1 MLLVTEAQAILTI
14 VHVLEMSFLQNNN
27 CLNMSAT
34 CSQFDRGQDFLVKI
48 KCTGNIFN
56 IVRIL
61 DISS

>member
-1 MLLVTEAQAILTI
+1 MLLVTEAQTILTI

-27 CLNMSAT
+27 CLNMS